1 MSVKVLLVE
10 DEKSI
15 ADGIIY
21 NLKNEGL
28 KVTHVDEGKIALDI
42 FDEEH
47 FDLLILDIM
56 LPEVS
61 GLEICQSIRKSSNVP
76 IIMLTAK
83 DDENDKIRGLEMGAD
98 DYITKPFS
106 VKELISR
113 IKAVLRRTKNSELLN
128 GLDEDINSAKE
139 INIGNIAMNPLRYEA
154 KIDDEIIELRP
165 REFELLYYLC
175 ENAGNIVSRD
185 KLFSKVWGYSF
196 AGNSKT
202 LDVHIQRIRER
213 IEVNPKSPKRLITIR
228 GVGYK
233 LNDWKY

>member
-128 GLDEDINSAKE
+128 GLDEDINSTKE
-139 INIGNIAMNPLRYEA
+139 INIGNIAMNPLRYEV

-175 ENAGNIVSRD
+175 ENAGNIISRD

-233 LNDWKY
+233 LND

>member
-28 KVTHVDEGKIALDI
+28 KVTHVDDGKIALDI

-47 FDLLILDIM
+47 FDLIILDIM

-61 GLEICQSIRKSSNVP
+61 GLEICKAIRKSSNVP

-83 DDENDKIRGLEMGAD
+83 DDENDKISGLEMGAD

-113 IKAVLRRTKNSELLN
+113 VKAVLRRTKNSELLR
-128 GLDEDINSAKE
+128 GVDEDLNFAKE
-139 INIGNIAMNPLRYEA
+139 ITIGNIAMNPLRYEA
-154 KIDDEIIELRP
+154 KIDNEIIELRP

-185 KLFSKVWGYSF
+185 DLFSKVWGYSF

-202 LDVHIQRIRER
+202 LDVHIL
-213 IEVNPKSPKRLITIR
+213 SLIHI
-228 GVGYK
+228 
-233 LNDWKY
+233 

>member
-28 KVTHVDEGKIALDI
+28 KVTHVDDGKIALDI

-47 FDLLILDIM
+47 FDLIILDIM

-61 GLEICQSIRKSSNVP
+61 GLEICKAIRKSSNIP

-83 DDENDKIRGLEMGAD
+83 DDENDKINGLEMGAD

-113 IKAVLRRTKNSELLN
+113 VKAVLRRTKNSELLH
-128 GLDEDINSAKE
+128 GVEEDLTFAKE
-139 INIGNIAMNPLRYEA
+139 ITIGNIAMNPLRYEA
-154 KIDDEIIELRP
+154 KIDNEIIELRP

-233 LNDWKY
+233 LND

>member
-28 KVTHVDEGKIALDI
+28 KVTHVDDGKIALDI

-47 FDLLILDIM
+47 FDLIILDIM

-61 GLEICQSIRKSSNVP
+61 GLEICKAIRKSSNIP

-83 DDENDKIRGLEMGAD
+83 DDENDKINGLEMGAD

-113 IKAVLRRTKNSELLN
+113 VKAVLRRTKNSELLHRVE
-128 GLDEDINSAKE
+128 EDLNFVKE
-139 INIGNIAMNPLRYEA
+139 ITIGNIAMNPLRYEA
-154 KIDDEIIELRP
+154 KIDNEIIELRP

-213 IEVNPKSPKRLITIR
+213 IEVNPKSPKRLVTIR

-233 LNDWKY
+233 LND

>member
-1 MSVKVLLVE
+1 MSVKILLVE

-28 KVTHVDEGKIALDI
+28 KVTHVDDGKIAIDI
-42 FDEEH
+42 FHEEH
-47 FDLLILDIM
+47 FDLIILDIM
-56 LPEVS
+56 LPEIS
-61 GLEICQSIRKSSNVP
+61 GLEICKAIRKSSNVP

-83 DDENDKIRGLEMGAD
+83 DDENDKISGLEMGAD

-113 IKAVLRRTKNSELLN
+113 VKAVLRRTKNSELVK
-128 GLDEDINSAKE
+128 GVDEDFNFAKE
-139 INIGNIAMNPLRYEA
+139 ITIGNIAVNPLRYET
-154 KIDDEIIELRP
+154 KIDNEIIELRP

-175 ENAGNIVSRD
+175 ENAGNIVSRE

-213 IEVNPKSPKRLITIR
+213 IEVNPKLPKRLVTIR

-233 LNDWKY
+233 LND

>member
-15 ADGIIY
+15 AEGIIY

-28 KVTHVDEGKIALDI
+28 KVTHVDDGKIAIDI
-42 FDEEH
+42 FNEEH

-61 GLEICQSIRKSSNVP
+61 GLEICKTIRKSSNVP

-83 DDENDKIRGLEMGAD
+83 DDENDKISGLEMGAD

-113 IKAVLRRTKNSELLN
+113 VKAVLRRTKNSELLR
-128 GLDEDINSAKE
+128 GVDEDLNFAKE
-139 INIGNIAMNPLRYEA
+139 ITIGNIAMNPLRYEA
-154 KIDDEIIELRP
+154 KIDNEIIELRP

-213 IEVNPKSPKRLITIR
+213 IEVNPKSPKRLVTIR

-233 LNDWKY
+233 LND

>member
-28 KVTHVDEGKIALDI
+28 KVTHVDDGKIAIDI
-42 FDEEH
+42 FNEEH
-47 FDLLILDIM
+47 FDLIILDIM

-61 GLEICQSIRKSSNVP
+61 GLEICKVIRKSSNVP

-83 DDENDKIRGLEMGAD
+83 DDENDKISGLEMGAD

-113 IKAVLRRTKNSELLN
+113 VKAVLRRTKNSELLH
-128 GLDEDINSAKE
+128 GGDEDLNFTKE
-139 INIGNIAMNPLRYEA
+139 ITIGNIAMNPLGYEA
-154 KIDDEIIELRP
+154 KIDNEIIELRP

-213 IEVNPKSPKRLITIR
+213 IEVNPKSPKRLVTIR

-233 LNDWKY
+233 LND

>member
-28 KVTHVDEGKIALDI
+28 KVAHVDDGKIAIDI
-42 FDEEH
+42 FHEEH
-47 FDLLILDIM
+47 FDLIILDIM
-56 LPEVS
+56 LPEIS
-61 GLEICQSIRKSSNVP
+61 GLEICKAIRNSSNVP

-83 DDENDKIRGLEMGAD
+83 DDENDKISGLEMGAD

-113 IKAVLRRTKNSELLN
+113 VKAVLRRTKNSELLR
-128 GLDEDINSAKE
+128 GVDEDLNFVKE
-139 INIGNIAMNPLRYEA
+139 ITIGNIAMNPLRYEA
-154 KIDDEIIELRP
+154 KIDNEIIELRP

-213 IEVNPKSPKRLITIR
+213 IELNPKSPKRLVTIR

-233 LNDWKY
+233 LND

>member
-15 ADGIIY
+15 AEGIIY

-28 KVTHVDEGKIALDI
+28 KVTHVDDGKIAIDI
-42 FDEEH
+42 FNEEH

-61 GLEICQSIRKSSNVP
+61 GLEICKTIRKSSNVP

-83 DDENDKIRGLEMGAD
+83 DDENDKITGLEMGAD

-113 IKAVLRRTKNSELLN
+113 VKAVLRRTKNSELLY
-128 GLDEDINSAKE
+128 GIDEDLNFAKE

-154 KIDDEIIELRP
+154 KIDNEVIELRP

-213 IEVNPKSPKRLITIR
+213 IEVNPKSPKRLVTIR

-233 LNDWKY
+233 LNDW

>member
-128 GLDEDINSAKE
+128 GLDEDINSVKE
-139 INIGNIAMNPLRYEA
+139 IKIGNIVMNPLRYEA
-154 KIDDEIIELRP
+154 RIDDEIIELRP

-175 ENAGNIVSRD
+175 ENAGNIISRD

-213 IEVNPKSPKRLITIR
+213 IEVNPKSPQRLTTIR

-233 LNDWKY
+233 LND

>member
-128 GLDEDINSAKE
+128 GLDEDINSVKE
-139 INIGNIAMNPLRYEA
+139 IKIGNIAMNPLRYEA
-154 KIDDEIIELRP
+154 RIDDEIIELRP

-175 ENAGNIVSRD
+175 ENAGNIISRD

-233 LNDWKY
+233 LND

>member
-128 GLDEDINSAKE
+128 GLDEDINSVKE
-139 INIGNIAMNPLRYEA
+139 IKIGNIAMNPLRYEA
-154 KIDDEIIELRP
+154 RIDDEIIELRP

>member
-15 ADGIIY
+15 AEGIIY

-28 KVTHVDEGKIALDI
+28 KVTHVDDGKIAIDI
-42 FDEEH
+42 FNEEL

-61 GLEICQSIRKSSNVP
+61 GLEICKTIRKSSNVP

-83 DDENDKIRGLEMGAD
+83 DDENDKITGLEMGAD

-106 VKELISR
+106 VKELIGR
-113 IKAVLRRTKNSELLN
+113 VKAVLRRTINSELLYA
-128 GLDEDINSAKE
+128 LDEDLNFAKE
-139 INIGNIAMNPLRYEA
+139 ITTGNIAMNPLRYEA
-154 KIDDEIIELRP
+154 KIDNEVIELRP

-213 IEVNPKSPKRLITIR
+213 IEVNPKSPKRLVTIR

-233 LNDWKY
+233 LND

>member
-106 VKELISR
+106 VNELISR

-139 INIGNIAMNPLRYEA
+139 INIGNIAMNPLRYEV

-175 ENAGNIVSRD
+175 ENAGNIISRD

-233 LNDWKY
+233 LND

>member
-28 KVTHVDEGKIALDI
+28 KVTHVDDGKIAIDI
-42 FDEEH
+42 FNEEH
-47 FDLLILDIM
+47 FDLIILDIM

-61 GLEICQSIRKSSNVP
+61 GLEICKAIRKSSNVP

-83 DDENDKIRGLEMGAD
+83 DDENDKISGLEMGAD

-113 IKAVLRRTKNSELLN
+113 VKAVLRRTKTSELLR
-128 GLDEDINSAKE
+128 GIDEDLNFAKE
-139 INIGNIAMNPLRYEA
+139 ITIGNIAMSPLRYEA
-154 KIDDEIIELRP
+154 KVDNEIIELRP

-213 IEVNPKSPKRLITIR
+213 IEVNPKSPKRLVTIR

-233 LNDWKY
+233 LND

>member
-28 KVTHVDEGKIALDI
+28 KVTHVDDGKIAIDI
-42 FDEEH
+42 FNEEH
-47 FDLLILDIM
+47 FDLIILDIM

-61 GLEICQSIRKSSNVP
+61 GLEICKAIRKSSNVP

-83 DDENDKIRGLEMGAD
+83 DGENDKISGLEMGAD

-113 IKAVLRRTKNSELLN
+113 VKAVLRRTKNSELLR
-128 GLDEDINSAKE
+128 GIDEDLNFAKE
-139 INIGNIAMNPLRYEA
+139 ITIGNIAMSPLRYEA
-154 KIDDEIIELRP
+154 KVDNEIIELRP

-213 IEVNPKSPKRLITIR
+213 IEVNPKSPKRLVTIR

-233 LNDWKY
+233 LNE

>member
-28 KVTHVDEGKIALDI
+28 KVTHVDDGKIALDI

-47 FDLLILDIM
+47 FDLIILDIM

-61 GLEICQSIRKSSNVP
+61 GLEICKAIRKSSNVP

-83 DDENDKIRGLEMGAD
+83 DDENDKISGLEMGAD

-113 IKAVLRRTKNSELLN
+113 VKAVLRRTKNSELLR
-128 GLDEDINSAKE
+128 GIDEDLNFAKE
-139 INIGNIAMNPLRYEA
+139 ITIRNIAMNPLRYEA
-154 KIDDEIIELRP
+154 KIDNEIIELRP

-213 IEVNPKSPKRLITIR
+213 IEVNPKSPKRLVTIR

-233 LNDWKY
+233 LNDWKQ

>member
-106 VKELISR
+106 VKELVSR

-175 ENAGNIVSRD
+175 ENAGNIISRD

-213 IEVNPKSPKRLITIR
+213 IEVNPKSPQRLTTIR

-233 LNDWKY
+233 LND

>member
-139 INIGNIAMNPLRYEA
+139 IIIGNIAMNPLRYEA

-175 ENAGNIVSRD
+175 ENAGNIISRD

-233 LNDWKY
+233 LND

>member
-28 KVTHVDEGKIALDI
+28 KVTHVDDGKIAIDI
-42 FDEEH
+42 FNEEH
-47 FDLLILDIM
+47 FDLIILDIM

-61 GLEICQSIRKSSNVP
+61 GLEICKVIRKSSNVP

-83 DDENDKIRGLEMGAD
+83 DDENDKISGLEMGAD

-113 IKAVLRRTKNSELLN
+113 VKAVLRRTKNSELLH
-128 GLDEDINSAKE
+128 GGDEDLNFTKE
-139 INIGNIAMNPLRYEA
+139 ITIGNIAMNPLGYEA
-154 KIDDEIIELRP
+154 KIDNEIIELRP

-233 LNDWKY
+233 LND

>member
-128 GLDEDINSAKE
+128 GLDEDINSVKE
-139 INIGNIAMNPLRYEA
+139 IKIGNIAMNPLRYEA
-154 KIDDEIIELRP
+154 RIDDELIELRP

-213 IEVNPKSPKRLITIR
+213 IEVNPKSPQRLTTIR

-233 LNDWKY
+233 LND

>member
-28 KVTHVDEGKIALDI
+28 KVTHVDDGKIAIDI
-42 FDEEH
+42 FNEEH
-47 FDLLILDIM
+47 FDLIILDIM

-61 GLEICQSIRKSSNVP
+61 GLEICKEIRKSSNVP

-83 DDENDKIRGLEMGAD
+83 DDENDKISGLEMGAD

-113 IKAVLRRTKNSELLN
+113 VKAVLRRTKNSELLHT
-128 GLDEDINSAKE
+128 GDEDLNFTKE
-139 INIGNIAMNPLRYEA
+139 ITIGNIAMSPLRYEA
-154 KIDDEIIELRP
+154 KVDNEIIELRP

-213 IEVNPKSPKRLITIR
+213 IEVNPKSPKRLVTIR

-233 LNDWKY
+233 LNE

>member
-128 GLDEDINSAKE
+128 GLDEDINSVKE
-139 INIGNIAMNPLRYEA
+139 IKIGNIAMNPLRYEA

-213 IEVNPKSPKRLITIR
+213 IEVNPKSPKRLTTIR

-233 LNDWKY
+233 LND

>member
-28 KVTHVDEGKIALDI
+28 KVTHVDDGKIAIDI
-42 FDEEH
+42 FNEEH
-47 FDLLILDIM
+47 FDLIILDIM

-61 GLEICQSIRKSSNVP
+61 GLEICKEIRKSSNVP

-83 DDENDKIRGLEMGAD
+83 DDENDKISGLEMGAD

-113 IKAVLRRTKNSELLN
+113 VKAVLRRTKNSELLHT
-128 GLDEDINSAKE
+128 GDEDLNFTKE
-139 INIGNIAMNPLRYEA
+139 ITIGNIAMNPLGYEA
-154 KIDDEIIELRP
+154 KIDNEIIKLRP

-175 ENAGNIVSRD
+175 ENAGNIISRD

-213 IEVNPKSPKRLITIR
+213 IEVNPKLPKRLVTIR

-233 LNDWKY
+233 LND

>member
-28 KVTHVDEGKIALDI
+28 KVTHVDDGKIAIDI
-42 FDEEH
+42 FHEEH
-47 FDLLILDIM
+47 FDLIILDIM
-56 LPEVS
+56 LPEIS
-61 GLEICQSIRKSSNVP
+61 GLEICKAIRKSSNVP

-83 DDENDKIRGLEMGAD
+83 DDENDKISGLEMGAD

-113 IKAVLRRTKNSELLN
+113 VKAVLRRTKNSELLN
-128 GLDEDINSAKE
+128 GVDEDLNFAKE
-139 INIGNIAMNPLRYEA
+139 ITIGNIAMNPLRYEA
-154 KIDDEIIELRP
+154 KIDNEIIELRP

-175 ENAGNIVSRD
+175 ENAGNIVSRE

-213 IEVNPKSPKRLITIR
+213 IEVNPKSPKRLVTIR

-233 LNDWKY
+233 LND

>member
-139 INIGNIAMNPLRYEA
+139 INIGNIAMNPLRYEV

-213 IEVNPKSPKRLITIR
+213 IEVNPKSPQRLTTIR

-233 LNDWKY
+233 LND

>member
-15 ADGIIY
+15 AEGIIY

-28 KVTHVDEGKIALDI
+28 KVTHVDDGKIAIDI
-42 FDEEH
+42 FNEEH

-61 GLEICQSIRKSSNVP
+61 GLEICKTIRKSSNVP

-83 DDENDKIRGLEMGAD
+83 DDENDKISGLEMGAD

-113 IKAVLRRTKNSELLN
+113 VKAVLRRTKNSELLR
-128 GLDEDINSAKE
+128 GVDEDLNFAKE
-139 INIGNIAMNPLRYEA
+139 ITIGNIAMNPLRYEA
-154 KIDDEIIELRP
+154 KIDNEIIELRP

-233 LNDWKY
+233 LND

>member
-15 ADGIIY
+15 AEGIIY

-28 KVTHVDEGKIALDI
+28 KVTHVDDGKIAIDI
-42 FDEEH
+42 FNEEH
-47 FDLLILDIM
+47 FDLIILDIM

-61 GLEICQSIRKSSNVP
+61 GLEICKAIRNSSNVP

-83 DDENDKIRGLEMGAD
+83 DDENDKISGLEMGAD

-113 IKAVLRRTKNSELLN
+113 VKAVLRRTKNSELLR
-128 GLDEDINSAKE
+128 GVDEDLNFVKE
-139 INIGNIAMNPLRYEA
+139 ITIGNIAMNPLRYEA
-154 KIDDEIIELRP
+154 KIDNEIIELRP

-213 IEVNPKSPKRLITIR
+213 IEVNPKSPKRLVTIR

-233 LNDWKY
+233 LND

>member
-154 KIDDEIIELRP
+154 KIDNEIIELRP

-175 ENAGNIVSRD
+175 ENAGNIISRD

-233 LNDWKY
+233 LND

>member
-28 KVTHVDEGKIALDI
+28 KVTHVDDGKIAIDI
-42 FDEEH
+42 FHEEH
-47 FDLLILDIM
+47 FDLIILDIM
-56 LPEVS
+56 LPEIS
-61 GLEICQSIRKSSNVP
+61 GLEICKAIRKSSNVP

-83 DDENDKIRGLEMGAD
+83 DDENDKISGLEMGAD

-106 VKELISR
+106 VRELISR
-113 IKAVLRRTKNSELLN
+113 VKAVLRRTKNSELVK
-128 GLDEDINSAKE
+128 GVDEDFNFAKE
-139 INIGNIAMNPLRYEA
+139 ITIGNIAVNPLRYET
-154 KIDDEIIELRP
+154 KIDNEIIELRP

-213 IEVNPKSPKRLITIR
+213 IEVNPKLPKRLVTIR

-233 LNDWKY
+233 LND

>member
-28 KVTHVDEGKIALDI
+28 KVTHVDDGKIAIDI
-42 FDEEH
+42 FNEEH
-47 FDLLILDIM
+47 FDLIILDIM

-61 GLEICQSIRKSSNVP
+61 GLEICKVIRKSSNVP

-83 DDENDKIRGLEMGAD
+83 DDENDKISGLEMGAD

-113 IKAVLRRTKNSELLN
+113 VKAVLRRTKNSELLHA
-128 GLDEDINSAKE
+128 LDKDLNFAKE
-139 INIGNIAMNPLRYEA
+139 ITTGNIAMNPLRYEA
-154 KIDDEIIELRP
+154 KIDNEVIELRP

-213 IEVNPKSPKRLITIR
+213 IEVNPKSPKRLVTIR

-233 LNDWKY
+233 LND

>member
-28 KVTHVDEGKIALDI
+28 KVTHVDDGKIALDI

-47 FDLLILDIM
+47 FDLIILDIM
-56 LPEVS
+56 LPGVS
-61 GLEICQSIRKSSNVP
+61 GLEICKAIRKSSNIP

-83 DDENDKIRGLEMGAD
+83 DDENDKINGLEMGAD

-113 IKAVLRRTKNSELLN
+113 VKAVLRRTKNSELLH
-128 GLDEDINSAKE
+128 GVEEDLNFAKE
-139 INIGNIAMNPLRYEA
+139 IIIGNIVMNPLRYEA
-154 KIDDEIIELRP
+154 KIDNEIIELRP

-233 LNDWKY
+233 LND

>member
-61 GLEICQSIRKSSNVP
+61 GREICQSIRKSSNVP

-139 INIGNIAMNPLRYEA
+139 INIGNIAMNPLRYEV

-175 ENAGNIVSRD
+175 ENAGNIISRD

-233 LNDWKY
+233 LND

>member
-15 ADGIIY
+15 AEGIIY

-28 KVTHVDEGKIALDI
+28 KVTHVDDGKIAIDI
-42 FDEEH
+42 FNEEH

-61 GLEICQSIRKSSNVP
+61 GLEICKKIRKSSNVP

-83 DDENDKIRGLEMGAD
+83 DDENDKITGLEMGAD

-113 IKAVLRRTKNSELLN
+113 VKAVLRRTKNSELLYAI
-128 GLDEDINSAKE
+128 DEDLNFTKE
-139 INIGNIAMNPLRYEA
+139 ITIGNIAMNPLRYEA
-154 KIDDEIIELRP
+154 KIDNEVIELRP

-213 IEVNPKSPKRLITIR
+213 IEVNPKSPKRLVTIR

-233 LNDWKY
+233 LND

>member
-28 KVTHVDEGKIALDI
+28 KVTHVDDGKIALDI

-47 FDLLILDIM
+47 FDLIILDIM

-61 GLEICQSIRKSSNVP
+61 GLEICKAIRKSSNVP
-76 IIMLTAK
+76 IIILTAK
-83 DDENDKIRGLEMGAD
+83 DDENDKISGLEMGAD

-113 IKAVLRRTKNSELLN
+113 VKAVLRRTKNSELLHA
-128 GLDEDINSAKE
+128 LDEDLNFAKE
-139 INIGNIAMNPLRYEA
+139 ITIGNIAMNPLRYEA
-154 KIDDEIIELRP
+154 KIDNEVIELRP

-213 IEVNPKSPKRLITIR
+213 IEVNPKSPKRLVTIR

-233 LNDWKY
+233 LND